1 MNTIDVHC
9 APTPT
14 GWRCAATVDDGRGTS
29 RHEVTVASQDATDLA
44 AATDHADVQRLVYE
58 TFTFLLERESKE
70 SILGSFD
77 ITVVGRYFPEF
88 EGEIRS
94 RLAP

>member
-14 GWRCAATVDDGRGTS
+14 GWRCAVAVDDGRGTTH
-29 RHEVTVASQDATDLA
+29 HEVTVATEDATDLA
-44 AATDHADVQRLVYE
+44 AVTHGPDVQRLIYE
-58 TFTFLLERESKE
+58 TFAFLLEREAKE
-70 SILGSFD
+70 SILQSFD

-88 EGEIRS
+88 EHEIKS

>member
-1 MNTIDVHC
+1 VNQIDVHC

-14 GWRCAATVDDGRGTS
+14 GWRCAITVDDGRGTS
-29 RHEVTVASQDATDLA
+29 RHEVTVASHDATDLA
-44 AATDHADVQRLVYE
+44 AAADGADVQRLVYE
-58 TFTFLLERESKE
+58 TFAFLLEREGKE
-70 SILGSFD
+70 SILRSFD

-88 EGEIRS
+88 EHEIRS